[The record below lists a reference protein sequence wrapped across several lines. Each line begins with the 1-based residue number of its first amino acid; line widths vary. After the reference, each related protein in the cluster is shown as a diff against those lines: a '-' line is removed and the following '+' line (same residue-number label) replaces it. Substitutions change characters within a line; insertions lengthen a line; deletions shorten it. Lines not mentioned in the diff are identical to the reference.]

1 MKLQK
6 LPSGSYRIQ
15 VQKDGKR
22 YSFTGK
28 DKEIVKR
35 NAETFIKRKADI
47 TTTPLG
53 ECIDKYIEIKR
64 NVLSPST
71 IRGYEQIRRKYLPDL
86 MKIPVQDI
94 TDELIQQAV
103 NELSADHS
111 PKTVR
116 NIYGLI
122 VSTLNVYAPSLSLRV
137 SLPQK
142 RRIRYNIPSTQQVAL
157 MVAESPTEPL
167 RTAIMLAAFCG
178 LRRSEIIALTSDDIT
193 DGIIHV
199 HQSAVYDSDGN
210 TIIKAPKTYSSDRY
224 VTMPDIVREQLAN
237 ISGKVCPIGLST
249 LTRQFVALRNRLGLS
264 CRFHD
269 LRHYYASF
277 QHAIGIPDQDIMQ
290 SGGWRSDAIL
300 KSVYRNTLGE
310 MQKQN
315 NDKINTFISCAFCG
329 KSGEKSAHKQPKSAH
344 EPISE
349 NKEKPQKSQIFW
361 TSTAFDIHGRNG
373 ARTRE

>member
-35 NAETFIKRKADI
+35 NAETFMKRKADI

-71 IRGYEQIRRKYLPDL
+71 IKGYEQIRQAYLPEL
-86 MKIPVQDI
+86 MKTPIQDLNSI
-94 TDELIQQAV
+94 VMQRAINV
-103 NELSADHS
+103 ISANHS

-122 VSTLNVYAPSLSLRV
+122 SSVIKLYAPALSFAVR
-137 SLPQK
+137 LPQK
-142 RRIRYNIPSTQQVAL
+142 RRVVYNLPTTQEVAY

-178 LRRSEIIALTSDDIT
+178 LRRGEIIALTSDDIT

-344 EPISE
+344 EPILE